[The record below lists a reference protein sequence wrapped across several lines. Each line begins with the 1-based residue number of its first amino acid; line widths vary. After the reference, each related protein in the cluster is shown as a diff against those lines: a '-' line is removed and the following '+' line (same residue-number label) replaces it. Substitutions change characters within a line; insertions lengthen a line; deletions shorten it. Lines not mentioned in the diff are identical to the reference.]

1 MLCPKCGNTMRE
13 REKSDVLI
21 DVCPGCS
28 GIWLEAGELQKLIES
43 ERRYYELLDGDLDA
57 LRLRDENL
65 RRGELL
71 RADERPRVE
80 RYSCR
85 GENQAPKKRSSFLSN
100 VFEALGGEGGD

>member
-13 REKSDVLI
+13 REKGDVLI
-21 DVCPGCS
+21 DVCPGCR

-43 ERRYYELLDGDLDA
+43 ERRYYELLDGDLDPA
-57 LRLRDENL
+57 RYRSESTD
-65 RRGELL
+65 RGELR

-85 GENQAPKKRSSFLSN
+85 GEGKQPKKRGSFLSN
-100 VFEALGGEGGD
+100 VFEAFGGEGGD